1 VISKEDQNYHSERDN
16 LTKVISLFKLSK
28 VVREQ
33 LKSSRGPGVKDVLN
47 TQIDPHDATLY
58 LGRFFNSENW
68 KASSYLSSIIPTFF
82 LSQLVALID
91 FDEVKMQELGQEWLS
106 VL

>member
-1 VISKEDQNYHSERDN
+1 MKSNGS
-16 LTKVISLFKLSK
+16 LKV
-28 VVREQ
+28 E
-33 LKSSRGPGVKDVLN
+33 DVLN
-47 TQIDPHDATLY
+47 THIDPKDATLY

-68 KASSYLSSIIPTFF
+68 KPTSYLSSTIPSFM